1 MLNKTNARKGRIRMS
16 ETENKVVEEQLTMAD
31 FEEEINRSFHRMR
44 EGDIVNCTV
53 IDIKEDGVLVDI
65 GSYAEGKI
73 SIGEL
78 SDDPHFSMYGNI
90 EKGQQFKCTVLEVDN
105 GEGYVILSKKQAYSE
120 EAWKSLIDA
129 MEQEKVFT
137 VTVDSVVNA
146 GVIAYV
152 DGIRGFIP
160 ASQLSISYVE
170 NLEDWVMKKLEVQAI
185 TVEPEKKKLV
195 LSAKVVEKKNA
206 EMAHQ
211 QKLSSL
217 QKGIITTGTV
227 EKIAPYGAFVT
238 IGEGVTGLVHISR
251 ICGKHIKSPN
261 EVLKLGDEVKV
272 KIIDVVDGKISLDM
286 KSVEDIAAVVEDIE
300 EVPIEYSSEGTAST
314 SLGSLLGKIKL

>member
-1 MLNKTNARKGRIRMS
+1 MS
-16 ETENKVVEEQLTMAD
+16 ETENKVTEEQLTMAD
-31 FEEEINRSFHRMR
+31 FEEEITRSFHRMK

-53 IDIKEDGVLVDI
+53 IDIKEDGVLVDV

-73 SIGEL
+73 PVTEL
-78 SDDPHFSMYGNI
+78 SDDPHFSIFGNL

-105 GEGYVILSKKQAYSE
+105 GEGYVLLSKKQAYNE
-120 EAWKSLIDA
+120 EAWASLREA
-129 MEQEKVFT
+129 MEQEKVFS

-170 NLEDWVMKKLEVQAI
+170 NLEEWISKKLEVVAI

-195 LSAKVVEKKNA
+195 LSAKVVARKKADA
-206 EMAHQ
+206 E
-211 QKLSSL
+211 QKNRLSAL
-217 QKGIITTGTV
+217 QKGIVTTGTV
-227 EKIAPYGAFVT
+227 EKIAPYGAFIN
-238 IGEGVTGLVHISR
+238 IGEGLTGLVHISR
-251 ICGKHIKSPN
+251 ICGRRIKSPN
-261 EVLKLGDEVKV
+261 EVLKVGEEVKV

-286 KSVEDIAAVVEDIE
+286 KSVEDRAEVVEDIDTAP
-300 EVPIEYSSEGTAST
+300 VEYSSEGTAST
-314 SLGSLLGKIKL
+314 SLGSLLGKLKL

>member
-1 MLNKTNARKGRIRMS
+1 
-16 ETENKVVEEQLTMAD
+16 MAD
-31 FEEEINRSFHRMR
+31 FEEEITRSFHRMK

-53 IDIKEDGVLVDI
+53 IDIKEDGVLVDV

-73 SIGEL
+73 PVTEL
-78 SDDPHFSMYGNI
+78 SDDPHFSMFGNL

-105 GEGYVILSKKQAYSE
+105 GEGYVLLSKKQAYNE
-120 EAWKSLIDA
+120 EAWASLREA
-129 MEQEKVFT
+129 MEQEKVFS

-170 NLEDWVMKKLEVQAI
+170 NLEEWISKKLEVVAI

-195 LSAKVVEKKNA
+195 LSPKVVARKKADA
-206 EMAHQ
+206 E
-211 QKLSSL
+211 QKNRLSAL
-217 QKGIITTGTV
+217 QKGIVTTGTV
-227 EKIAPYGAFVT
+227 EKITPYGAFIN
-238 IGEGVTGLVHISR
+238 IGEGLTGLVHISR
-251 ICGKHIKSPN
+251 ICGRRIKSPN
-261 EVLKLGDEVKV
+261 EVLKVGEEVKV

-286 KSVEDIAAVVEDIE
+286 KSVEDRAEVVEDIDTAP
-300 EVPIEYSSEGTAST
+300 VEYSSEGTAST
-314 SLGSLLGKIKL
+314 SLGSLLGKLKL